1 MIDVWC
7 WSDVALVLLYSL
19 RSRGGHQVRST
30 SNEKLS
36 PTLTANPNKTTSK
49 RPQDDAC
56 IREHLA
62 VLSS

>member
-1 MIDVWC
+1 VWC
-7 WSDVALVLLYSL
+7 WSDVALVMIYGLK
-19 RSRGGHQVRST
+19 SRGLGHQVRST
-30 SNEKLS
+30 SNKKLS